1 MATLF
6 RLHKKRS
13 YAFTLVELLVVIA
26 IIGILVGLL
35 LPAVQAAREAAR
47 RMQCTNNL
55 KQLTLASL
63 NYESTYKRFPSAM
76 NGPIRA
82 PADWGGSWE
91 SSRGHH
97 SAWLQM
103 LPFIEQG
110 PLYNEIAA
118 GPFNAAD
125 IAVGSPTGSREFG
138 PHSLRPYHAYKARIP
153 GFLCPSDPGSQGN
166 GWSNDQAPIAYAT
179 NWGDSIYGTD
189 GGTNGEWG
197 SPYARGMFSIV
208 WSSPGF
214 ARTTPGA
221 GKTMG
226 QVSDGTS
233 NTMCFSEITVFQTQG
248 KLRGHYTL
256 IPLATLANSP
266 ILCQQTRG
274 PSGSIV
280 GTLPSS
286 HHRHG
291 ESWASGF
298 TMNSGF
304 TAILPPNSPSC
315 ANERGEWEPGIYSP
329 NSYHTG
335 GVNVS
340 MVDGSVS
347 FVSDSID
354 SGNLAAPMPGAP
366 GAPAGSLG
374 RGSPYGVWGALGT
387 ASGGE
392 VASLPN

>member
-1 MATLF
+1 MAALL
-6 RLHKKRS
+6 RLHKRRS

-47 RMQCTNNL
+47 RMQCSNNL

-63 NYESTYKRFPSAM
+63 NYESAYKRFPSAM

-82 PADWGGSWE
+82 PADWDGSWE

-103 LPFIEQG
+103 LPFMEQQ
-110 PLYNEIAA
+110 PLYNDISA
-118 GPFNAAD
+118 GPFNADD
-125 IAVGSPTGSREFG
+125 IALGSPTGSRAFG
-138 PHSLRPYHAYKARIP
+138 PHSLRPYHAYKSRIP

-166 GWSNDQAPIAYAT
+166 GWSNDQAPVAYAT

-189 GGTNGEWG
+189 GNSNGEWG
-197 SPYARGMFSIV
+197 SVSARGMFSIV
-208 WSSPGF
+208 WSSRGF
-214 ARTTPGA
+214 DRGGPGA
-221 GKTMG
+221 GKRMG
-226 QVSDGTS
+226 DVTDGTS
-233 NTMCFSEITVFQTQG
+233 NSLCFSEITVFREQG
-248 KLRGHYTL
+248 RLHGHYTV
-256 IPLATLANSP
+256 IPEATMAAGP
-266 ILCQQTRG
+266 IVCAQTRG
-274 PSGSIV
+274 PSGTIV

-304 TAILPPNSPSC
+304 TTILPPNSPSC
-315 ANERGEWEPGIYSP
+315 AADRGEWSPGIYSA

-340 MVDGSVS
+340 MVDGSVQ

-354 SGNLAAPMPGAP
+354 TGNLAAPMPRTGP
-366 GAPAGSLG
+366 
-374 RGSPYGVWGALGT
+374 SPYGIWGALGT
-387 ASGGE
+387 VSGGE
-392 VASLPN
+392 VASIPN